1 MEGNSLMIT
10 LVKNYVD
17 ESKVQKKIN
26 IRKIISMKEIIDRPI
41 DQVKI
46 KIQNLEG
53 IKKINELKLKE
64 GNTKIYIDIDM
75 DEKTLTFQLKDN
87 RKIDHKMLN
96 LLRNEK
102 NIEIS

>member
-1 MEGNSLMIT
+1 MR
-10 LVKNYVD
+10 
-17 ESKVQKKIN
+17 KKIN
-26 IRKIISMKEIIDRPI
+26 IRKIISMKEVIDRPI

-53 IKKINELKLKE
+53 IKKINELKLKD
-64 GNTKIYIDIDM
+64 GNTKIYIDVEIDK
-75 DEKTLTFQLKDN
+75 KTLTFELKDN

-102 NIEIS
+102 NIQLS

>member
-1 MEGNSLMIT
+1 
-10 LVKNYVD
+10 
-17 ESKVQKKIN
+17 
-26 IRKIISMKEIIDRPI
+26 MKEVIDRPI

-53 IKKINELKLKE
+53 IKKINELKLKN
-64 GNTKIYIDIDM
+64 GNTKIYIDVEM
-75 DEKTLTFQLKDN
+75 DKKALTFQLKDN

-102 NIEIS
+102 NIEII